1 MLDVVKK
8 QETLTTTKYEK
19 VNLGK
24 EKKIA
29 TAQKVKDAQIALLKN
44 QYKHSKIELME
55 YLSKISQYAKNYD

>member
-29 TAQKVKDAQIALLKN
+29 TAQKVKYAQIALLKN